1 MSPFWNK
8 VLQRIVG
15 PTELTP
21 EQCWQLVMPFGRSP
35 YSHRYAASVII
46 ARVQFIS
53 FIFAILVP
61 LWAIVDLLVFELHT
75 ALWLLAM
82 RMSAGIGF
90 ACLALPREMS
100 LDHPYRQALI
110 MLVTLMLIPSAF
122 YLASLMVLHPETTVG
137 FEAVMIRFYA
147 FMPIIVLG
155 GLAIFP
161 LTILEIVLLSLPMLG
176 AALIGLMLK
185 GMSLPFEEH
194 VIALWCMLMMTGVSI
209 FSGMSQ
215 SLYMETLVRRVMT
228 DPLTG
233 TFSRRSGSETLEL
246 IFNLSKTTKQSLA
259 LAFFDLDHFKR
270 INDTFGH
277 EAGDKTLQQAVTHLR
292 AALRQGDTLV
302 RWGGEEFV
310 VILPNMAANQ
320 LQGFI
325 ARLTDH
331 GLGETPDGHKLTVS
345 VGIAERIAD
354 KINNWQTLIE
364 VADRRM
370 YQAKHQGRHRAVLP
384 GDVVIMLGEDPK
396 PQSPDES

>member
-1 MSPFWNK
+1 MRPFWNR
-8 VLQRIVG
+8 VLQRIAG

-53 FIFAILVP
+53 FVFAILVP
-61 LWAIVDLLVFELHT
+61 LWAIADLLVFDFHT
-75 ALWLLAM
+75 AMWLVAM
-82 RMSAGIGF
+82 RLGAAAGF
-90 ACLALPREMS
+90 ACLALPWRMS
-100 LDHPYRQALI
+100 FNHPYRQALV
-110 MLVTLMLIPSAF
+110 MLVALVMVPSVF
-122 YLASLMVLHPETTVG
+122 YLFSLVVLHPETAVG
-137 FEAVMIRFYA
+137 IEAVMVRFYA

-161 LTILEIVLLSLPMLG
+161 LTILEIVLLSLPVLG
-176 AALIGLMLK
+176 SALIGLALK
-185 GMSLPFEEH
+185 GMSLSLEEH
-194 VIALWCMLMMTGVSI
+194 VIALWCMLMMTGVST

-246 IFNLSKTTKQSLA
+246 IFNLAQKSSQPLA
-259 LAFFDLDHFKR
+259 LAFFDLDHFKH

-277 EAGDKTLQQAVTHLR
+277 EVGDKTLQQAVEHLR
-292 AALRQGDTLV
+292 ATLRQADTLV

-310 VILPNMAANQ
+310 AILPNMAANQ
-320 LQGFI
+320 LQSFI
-325 ARLTDH
+325 ERVTDL
-331 GLGETPDGHKLTVS
+331 GLGEIPDGHKLTVS

-354 KINNWQTLIE
+354 KAESWQTLMEI
-364 VADRRM
+364 ADRRM

-384 GDVVIMLGEDPK
+384 GDVVIMLTED
-396 PQSPDES
+396 QDES